1 MEVLLHYVW
10 KHKIFPLEEL
20 HTTSGEIVEVIDT
33 GLSNENAGPDF
44 FNAKIKIN
52 GTVWVGNVEIHEN
65 ASDWFLHRHD
75 VDVHYDNVILHVVKR
90 ANTVVTR
97 ADGSIIPQLELPVPS
112 YVEDN
117 YHELFI
123 TDTYPPCYRI
133 VKTIPPL
140 LTHNLIDAM
149 QLERLQQ
156 KSNMLFN
163 RVSHCNGN
171 WEEAVFITLARNFGF
186 GLNGDAFEIWANHIP
201 LKAVDKHRD
210 NLFQIEAFFFG
221 QAGLLSTDSTDDYA
235 VQLKKEYD
243 YLAHK
248 FQLQPMDPIHWRFAR
263 TRPNNSPHIRIAQ
276 LAYLYQHSNNLLSRI
291 VEIKVPS
298 DVPTLLSAKTSDY
311 WLTHYSFG
319 KKSVSV
325 TKSLSKTAIHLIV
338 INTITTILFAYGK
351 HIGKD
356 SLCEQALNMLTVLKP
371 ENNHITRMWA
381 KAGLVAQHAGDSQA
395 LIQLKKEYC
404 DHKKCL
410 YCNLG
415 YHYLKRQHHDE

>member
-20 HTTSGEIVEVIDT
+20 YTTSREIVEVIDP
-33 GLSNENAGPDF
+33 GLSNTDAGPDF

-52 GTVWVGNVEIHEN
+52 GTIWVGNIEIHEN
-65 ASDWFLHRHD
+65 ASDWFLHNHD
-75 VDVHYDNVILHVVKR
+75 TDAHYDNVILHVVR
-90 ANTVVTR
+90 HANSIVTR

-117 YHELFI
+117 YHELFA

-133 VKTIPPL
+133 VKTLPL
-140 LTHNLIDAM
+140 LLVHNLIDAM

-156 KSNMLFN
+156 KSNILFE
-163 RVSHCNGN
+163 RVTQCNGN

-186 GLNGDAFEIWANHIP
+186 GLNGDAFEAWANHIP

-235 VQLKKEYD
+235 VQLGKEYA

-248 FQLQPMDPIHWRFAR
+248 FQLRPMDPILWRFAR
-263 TRPNNSPHIRIAQ
+263 TRPNNFPHVRIAQ
-276 LAYLYQHSNNLLSRI
+276 LAHLYQHSNNLLSKI
-291 VEIKVPS
+291 VEIKTQS
-298 DVPTLLSAKTSDY
+298 DVATLLSAKTSDY

-319 KKSVSV
+319 KKSASV
-325 TKSLSKTAIHLIV
+325 TKSLSKTAIHLIT

-356 SLCEQALNMLTVLKP
+356 SLCEKALNMLTVLKP

-381 KAGLVAQHAGDSQA
+381 NVGLVAQHAGDSQA

-404 DHKKCL
+404 DRKKCL

-415 YHYLKRQHHDE
+415 YHYLKRQHHNE